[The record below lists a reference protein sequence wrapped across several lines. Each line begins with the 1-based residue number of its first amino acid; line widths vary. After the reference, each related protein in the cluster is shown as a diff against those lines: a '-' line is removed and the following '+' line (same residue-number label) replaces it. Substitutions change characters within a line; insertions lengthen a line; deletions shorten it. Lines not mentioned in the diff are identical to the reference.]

1 MKSLQVKSSITNN
14 KILLSQVASINL
26 NSELDQIKHYKK
38 DKTVTVYS
46 DLKSGYNSGDIENT
60 VKSEINKM
68 DLNGVN
74 VIYDGEQKQIETNF
88 TSLAIAGVL
97 IIVIIY
103 LILFVQFKSFIQPLV
118 IIYSLP
124 LSLIGVIMGLLM
136 CDMPLSLTAVMGIIS
151 LIGVVIRNAILLV
164 EYIIEGR
171 HEGLS
176 IDEACIHAVSLRFR
190 PIILSSTA
198 TITGLVPLALSN
210 STLFGPMSVTIIF
223 GLASATFLTF
233 IVVPVMYS
241 LVNTKLEERQA
252 KK

>member
-1 MKSLQVKSSITNN
+1 
-14 KILLSQVASINL
+14 
-26 NSELDQIKHYKK
+26 
-38 DKTVTVYS
+38 
-46 DLKSGYNSGDIENT
+46 
-60 VKSEINKM
+60 M

-74 VIYDGEQKQIETNF
+74 VLYDGEQKQIETNF
-88 TSLAIAGVL
+88 TSLGIAGVL
-97 IIVIIY
+97 IIIIIY

-124 LSLIGVIMGLLM
+124 LSLIGVIVGLLM

-190 PIILSSTA
+190 PIILSSVA
-198 TITGLVPLALSN
+198 TITGLVPLAFSK
-210 STLFGPMSVTIIF
+210 SALFGPMSVTIIF

-241 LVNTKLEERQA
+241 LVNTKLEEREA
-252 KK
+252 KKNKVSIELETIYSKIKIKNIKYLRFIMSVFKKMEKVEEFNIKYRILIAKLIN